1 MHLTGT
7 ENNLTLLREFGN
19 RIRDTRIAM
28 SLTQKELAERAGL
41 SQKTIERV
49 ERGESIKFDSV
60 LNILRVLRCL
70 EFLDLLV
77 PEQTGLSVDEYL
89 RGKKRKRASARRQ
102 IRDQAWKW
110 GDEL

>member
-41 SQKTIERV
+41 SQKTVERV
-49 ERGESIKFDSV
+49 ERGESIKFDFV
-60 LNILRVLRCL
+60 LSILRVLRCL
-70 EFLDLLV
+70 EFLDLLI
-77 PEQTGLSVDEYL
+77 PEQTGMSVDEYL
-89 RGKKRKRASARRQ
+89 HGKKRKRASAHTPRRE
-102 IRDQAWKW
+102 QAWKW
-110 GDEL
+110 GDER

>member
-19 RIRDTRIAM
+19 RIRDTRIEM
-28 SLTQKELAERAGL
+28 SLTQKDLADRAGL

-49 ERGESIKFDSV
+49 EHGESIKFDSV

-70 EFLDLLV
+70 EFFNLLI
-77 PEQTGLSVDEYL
+77 PEQSGLSVDEYL
-89 RGKKRKRASARRQ
+89 RGKKRKRASTRRKKQ
-102 IRDQAWKW
+102 DHPWKW